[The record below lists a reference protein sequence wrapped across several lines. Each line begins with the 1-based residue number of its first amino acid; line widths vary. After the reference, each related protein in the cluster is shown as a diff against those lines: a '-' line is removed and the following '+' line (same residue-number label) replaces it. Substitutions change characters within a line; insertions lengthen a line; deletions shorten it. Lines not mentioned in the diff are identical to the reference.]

1 MMRSN
6 AFLVVALAAVAACG
20 GGGDAGD
27 VAGVFPETGFIGRT
41 TRVEISGD
49 TTSWDATTKVA
60 LGAGV
65 TVSNIE
71 VISPSSLQADLT
83 VDPTAAPGKQDVVI
97 TDGGDTLTLAGAFEL
112 QAPFTAVADPNF
124 EQGGFGTVNVTN
136 LDLLHPFDLT
146 TDAQGNLTNIT
157 VAAEA
162 GNVAASVVAATS
174 DSVTLSFALDVDA
187 TSTGKLTI
195 MNNDGTSTVTTVV
208 DPIAVAPRSPTV
220 LTIGTAADFTVTA
233 NGALFEITAAD
244 LALLHIDMTTT
255 DTDSAFLPGF
265 IMLPASGKFSE
276 ALISHVN
283 FFGAAALDNR
293 TVAAG
298 DKFYL
303 IALEFAGTPGY
314 MATFN
319 SKSIA
324 LTGVT
329 AVADAGDNATPATS
343 QALTGTLAEF
353 DGTLSDNADVDCIKI
368 PMVKNKKMHVFTT
381 DENGSSDSV
390 VEIFDSALA
399 TAKSLVKSDDADFG
413 EDVVTALQATA
424 ATRSACISM
433 STAAPDGVSQVPYK
447 AFIVIE

>member
-1 MMRSN
+1 MMMRALASS
-6 AFLVVALAAVAACG
+6 VVALAGFAAC

-27 VAGVFPETGFIGRT
+27 VAGVFPEAGFIGRT

-49 TTSWDATTKVA
+49 ATSWDATTKVA

-71 VISPSSLQADLT
+71 VISPSALQADLT
-83 VDPTAAPGKQDVVI
+83 IDPTAAPGKQDVVI
-97 TDGGDTLTLAGAFEL
+97 TDGGDTLTLAQSFEL
-112 QAPFTAVADPNF
+112 QAAFTAVADPNF
-124 EQGGFGTVNVTN
+124 EQGGFGTVNITN

-146 TDAQGNLTNIT
+146 TDAQGTLTNIT
-157 VAAEA
+157 VTAEA
-162 GNVAASVVAATS
+162 GNVQASVVAATAES
-174 DSVTLSFALDVDA
+174 ATLSFAIDVDA
-187 TSTGKLTI
+187 TTTGKLTI

-208 DPIAVAPRSPTV
+208 DPIAVAPRTPTV
-220 LTIGTAADFTVTA
+220 LTIGTGADFTVSP

-244 LALLHIDMTTT
+244 AGLLHIDMTTT
-255 DTDSAFLPGF
+255 DMSAFLPGF

-293 TVAAG
+293 TVAPG

-303 IALEFAGTPGY
+303 VALEFAGTPGY

-319 SKSIA
+319 SKTIS

-329 AVADAGDNATPATS
+329 PVADTGDNTTPVKA
-343 QALTGTLAEF
+343 QAMTGVLAEF
-353 DGTLSDNADVDCIKI
+353 DGILTDNADVDCVKI
-368 PMVKNKKMHVFTT
+368 PMAANKKMHVFTT
-381 DENGSSDSV
+381 DENGSSDTV

-399 TAKSLVKSDDADFG
+399 TAKSIAKSDDADFG
-413 EDVVTALQATA
+413 EDIVSPVQTLAK
-424 ATRSACISM
+424 TRAACISM

-447 AFIVIE
+447 AFVVIE

>member
-1 MMRSN
+1 MIMRALACS
-6 AFLVVALAAVAACG
+6 VVALASFAAC

-27 VAGVFPETGFIGRT
+27 VAGVFPESGFIGRT

-49 TTSWDATTKVA
+49 TTSWDATTTVA

-65 TVSNIE
+65 TVSNVE

-83 VDPTAAPGKQDVVI
+83 IDPTAAPGKQDVVI
-97 TDGGDTLTLAGAFEL
+97 TDGGDKLTLAQAFEL
-112 QAPFTAVADPNF
+112 QAPFTALAGPNF
-124 EQGGFGTVNVTN
+124 EQGGFGTVEITN

-162 GNVAASVVAATS
+162 GNVQASVVAATAES
-174 DSVTLSFALDVDA
+174 ATLSFALDVDA
-187 TSTGKLTI
+187 TTTGKLTI
-195 MNNDGTSTVTTVV
+195 MNNDGTTTVTTVV
-208 DPIAVAPRSPTV
+208 DPIAVAARTPTP
-220 LTIGTAADFTVTA
+220 LTIGTGADFTVTP

-244 LALLHIDMTTT
+244 AGFLHIDMTTT
-255 DTDSAFLPGF
+255 DTDNAFLPGF

-303 IALEFAGTPGY
+303 IALEFAGNPGY
-314 MATFN
+314 MASFN
-319 SKSIA
+319 SKSIS

-329 AVADAGDNATPATS
+329 PVADTGDNTTPVKS
-343 QALTGTLAEF
+343 QALTGVLAEF
-353 DGTLSDNADVDCIKI
+353 DGILTDNADV
-368 PMVKNKKMHVFTT
+368 
-381 DENGSSDSV
+381 
-390 VEIFDSALA
+390 
-399 TAKSLVKSDDADFG
+399 
-413 EDVVTALQATA
+413 
-424 ATRSACISM
+424 RSEERRVGKECRSRW
-433 STAAPDGVSQVPYK
+433 SPYH
-447 AFIVIE
+447 